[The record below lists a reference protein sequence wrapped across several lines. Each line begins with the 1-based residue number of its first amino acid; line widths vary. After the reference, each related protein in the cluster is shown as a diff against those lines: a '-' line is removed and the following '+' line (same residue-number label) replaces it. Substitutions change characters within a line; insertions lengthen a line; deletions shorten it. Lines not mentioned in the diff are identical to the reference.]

1 MSASSLRQFPP
12 PSLSLS
18 LSAPCN
24 HIWPAKDSESAQ
36 ENNSIIGLSEL
47 RGCGSLS
54 LLKDGLA
61 EIYGRITAYYICSL
75 LPVTLC
81 HTWHL
86 VIFIYGVLIKNP
98 TSKLTV
104 KNNAQNAHLLRCY
117 MYTNTIHDTRYIRIY
132 RFINIYS
139 ARFTVEYWPC
149 VPFRQHW
156 GQFMKAT
163 SPSKRSRIVFRIC
176 SRKDVIIINL
186 IIQ

>member
-86 VIFIYGVLIKNP
+86 VIFIYRVLIKNP

-117 MYTNTIHDTRYIRIY
+117 MYTNTIHDIYEYIVLST
-132 RFINIYS
+132 FILRDLLLNID
-139 ARFTVEYWPC
+139 R

-176 SRKDVIIINL
+176 SRKDVIIINF

>member
-61 EIYGRITAYYICSL
+61 EIYGRITVYYICSL

-86 VIFIYGVLIKNP
+86 VIFIYRVLIKNP

-104 KNNAQNAHLLRCY
+104 KNNKCPKCSFAQMLY
-117 MYTNTIHDTRYIRIY
+117 VYEYDTRYIRIY

-149 VPFRQHW
+149 AFPTALGSVYEGHITF
-156 GQFMKAT
+156 
-163 SPSKRSRIVFRIC
+163 
-176 SRKDVIIINL
+176 
-186 IIQ
+186 